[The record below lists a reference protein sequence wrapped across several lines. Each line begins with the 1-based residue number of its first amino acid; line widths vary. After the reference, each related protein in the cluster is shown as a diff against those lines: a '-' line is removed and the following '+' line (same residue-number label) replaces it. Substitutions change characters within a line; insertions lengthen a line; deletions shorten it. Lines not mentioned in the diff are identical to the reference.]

1 MSVVPAQ
8 VKLECTFGL
17 QSPLVE
23 GFRPLQYTDMLI
35 VNSDMSV
42 NVFDFI
48 RDIMTP
54 NLIWRN
60 NVSLKL
66 TRLGENS
73 VSLSEGQIKVNN
85 PSSVTISGNSGVDV
99 DFSKFVEII
108 KQLAIYEL
116 HEVILSSINRED
128 NEYYLHF
135 WNIRHPNVVSSSHPK
150 SNDLCKLDDD
160 EIQDRL
166 RLMGNPEHIS
176 LEECRKMDYLEIM
189 IRLAFSKVH

>member
-17 QSPLVE
+17 QSLLVE
-23 GFRPLQYTDMLI
+23 GFRPLQHTDMMI

-85 PSSVTISGNSGVDV
+85 PSSVAISGNSGVDV

-116 HEVILSSINRED
+116 REVLLSSINRED

-135 WNIRHPNVVSSSHPK
+135 WNVRHPNVVSSSHPK
-150 SNDLCKLDDD
+150 NNDLCKLDD

-176 LEECRKMDYLEIM
+176 LEECQKMDYLEIM